1 MSDIW
6 DEFEKMA
13 VLQGLISVA
22 DEDTQPTPKTRDS
35 LSDDAVRLLYN
46 IEPDL
51 EKKKSIIEIAHP
63 ETAVVG
69 RAYDAM
75 NSIVENE
82 HQRHDMMT
90 YIALKMPNGNLTQR
104 RYVAAK
110 KDLLDSLIRSAFT
123 LDNQDEEGL
132 MSLAD
137 SCAQRLSEDHITKE
151 AWIPLAIGAAKAVAL
166 LGLGYYFTTTLA
178 PPAENVYQNAQK
190 VITACDELEG
200 RLNVTPI
207 KQDMSYLMNLA
218 KQVDAIKGQLTP
230 IHSVQEAIT
239 EAQKESEAAGAE
251 IAHKLIGQYNKV
263 LESIKLAIPG
273 WVQKIK
279 TMTRSIDTEE
289 RGEFMAKIHALTSSF
304 TDTPEEKLIYA
315 LQGKDDVIGQVSQ
328 FLPGTSSSPKHGG
341 LLGAINEDLARFHA
355 IVEEVYSKAP
365 EIQSAI
371 AKEEKPQIPN
381 PPQKQNKQPQIPAP
395 PQPNKPVA
403 MKSPADSINAD
414 LLSQLG

>member
-82 HQRHDMMT
+82 HQRHDIMT

-137 SCAQRLSEDHITKE
+137 SCAQRLSEDHIIKE
-151 AWIPLAIGAAKAVAL
+151 AIGPLAIGAAAAGL
-166 LGLGYYFTTTLA
+166 LGIGYYFFSGA
-178 PPAENVYQNAQK
+178 PPVESVYQNAQK
-190 VITACDELEG
+190 VIIACDELEG

-218 KQVDAIKGQLTP
+218 KQVDTIKGQLTP

-239 EAQKESEAAGAE
+239 EAQKESESAGAA

-263 LESIKLAIPG
+263 LESIKSAIPG

-279 TMTRSIDTEE
+279 TMTRNIDTEE

-315 LQGKDDVIGQVSQ
+315 LQGKADVMGQIGQ
-328 FLPGTSSSPKHGG
+328 FLPGTSSSPKRGG
-341 LLGAINEDLARFHA
+341 LLGAINEDLARFNA
-355 IVEEVYSKAP
+355 IVENVYSKAP

-371 AKEEKPQIPN
+371 AKEAEKPQIPA

-395 PQPNKPVA
+395 TQPNKPVA